1 MVILFNEYV
10 NRHHFMAKKRLRL
23 LMYTLQ
29 KDGLRVEDF
38 THDEHEPYIF
48 VYAYPLPTTF
58 EGVRFYMHGDILA
71 FKTQKKPETQPYGE
85 AYELDIQTMLVDI
98 FDNEKDKTEKHITK
112 FLLKLIGRELRDH
125 FNKAKIA
132 EEDMLTGQVSNSKD
146 AAGQIIIKNSGTD
159 YSNTIS
165 SKWN

>member
-1 MVILFNEYV
+1 MMILFNEYV

-23 LMYTLQ
+23 LMNVLE
-29 KDGLRVEDF
+29 KDGLKVEDF

-48 VYAYPLPTTF
+48 VYAYPVPTTF

-85 AYELDIQTMLVDI
+85 AYELDLQTMLMDI
-98 FDNEKDKTEKHITK
+98 FDNEKDKSEKHITK
-112 FLLKLIGRELRDH
+112 VLMKLVGRELRDH
-125 FNKAKIA
+125 FKKAKAA
-132 EEDMLTGQVSNSKD
+132 EQDLLTGQVTDDKRT
-146 AAGQIIIKNSGTD
+146 AGQIVIRNTGTD
-159 YSNTIS
+159 YSNTVF